1 MRRLERLARAAS
13 LVAIVALAACRGAGT
28 GRVRVIVPRGA
39 TMRVAAESLAHA
51 GVVQNADRVSALRDV
66 ATQRSL
72 DPRGHIRVPAW
83 ADRGARC
90 STTFAAGRDLENAI
104 TIPEGWSL
112 YQIVPQLARTLNAPV
127 DSVQAA
133 VRDTALLRAV
143 GAPTPTLEG
152 YLFPDTYVF
161 PDGTTPRA
169 AVRVMVD
176 RFQRVWQP
184 EWDQRLQ
191 ALGMSR
197 NDVMA
202 LASIVE
208 KEARVPEERPVI
220 AAVYLNRL
228 KAKMLLQADPT
239 VQYALG
245 KHVARVMYKDLAIE
259 SPYNTY
265 RHVGLPPGPIAS
277 PGRPS
282 IVAALNPANVPYRYF
297 VAYPDGHHEFTTS
310 FAKHS
315 VAVRNARR
323 EWDSVTAL
331 RRDTMRAVRS
341 SRLRRRL
348 RAMTMS
354 TVAAPLRASVRSED
368 GAAHRDHGFAARWA
382 ARAGAPGRGG
392 GGGGRDDAAAAAEGG
407 ERAFARRD
415 RACDSGDGARGA
427 AHHQ

>member
-1 MRRLERLARAAS
+1 MRRLTRLARAAA
-13 LVAIVALAACRGAGT
+13 LVTTVAIAGCRGAGT
-28 GRVRVIVPRGA
+28 GRVRVIVPHGA

-51 GVVQNADRVSALRDV
+51 GVVQNATAFRLYATLRRGDRTIRAGTYVFKRGGSWGEVLDDLR
-66 ATQRSL
+66 
-72 DPRGHIRVPAW
+72 G
-83 ADRGARC
+83 GK
-90 STTFAAGRDLENAI
+90 GLENAI
-104 TIPEGWSL
+104 TVPEGWSL

-133 VRDTALLRAV
+133 VRDTALLHAV

-161 PDGTTPRA
+161 ADGTTPRA
-169 AVRVMVD
+169 AVRVMVE

-197 NDVMA
+197 NDAMA

-245 KHVARVMYKDLAIE
+245 KHVARVMYKDLTIE

-265 RHVGLPPGPIAS
+265 KHVGLPPGPIAS

-297 VAYPDGHHEFTTS
+297 VAYPDGHHEFTTD
-310 FAKHS
+310 FTKHS

-323 EWDSVTAL
+323 QWDSVTAL
-331 RRDTMRAVRS
+331 RRDTMIVRA
-341 SRLRRRL
+341 L
-348 RAMTMS
+348 AP
-354 TVAAPLRASVRSED
+354 AAPI
-368 GAAHRDHGFAARWA
+368 
-382 ARAGAPGRGG
+382 
-392 GGGGRDDAAAAAEGG
+392 
-407 ERAFARRD
+407 RR
-415 RACDSGDGARGA
+415 
-427 AHHQ
+427 

>member
-1 MRRLERLARAAS
+1 MTRMRRLKRLARATS
-13 LVAIVALAACRGAGT
+13 LVAIVALTACRGAGT
-28 GRVRVIVPRGA
+28 GRVRVIVPHGA
-39 TMRVAAESLAHA
+39 TMRVAAESLARA
-51 GVVQNADRVSALRDV
+51 GVVQNATAFRLYARMLRRSDRSIRAGTYVFQRGRSWGEVIDDLR
-66 ATQRSL
+66 L
-72 DPRGHIRVPAW
+72 GK
-83 ADRGARC
+83 G
-90 STTFAAGRDLENAI
+90 LENSI
-104 TIPEGWSL
+104 TVPEGWSL
-112 YQIVPQLARTLNAPV
+112 YQIVPQLARVLNAPV
-127 DSVQAA
+127 ESVQVA
-133 VRDTALLRAV
+133 VRDSALLRAV

-161 PDGTTPRA
+161 ADGTTPRE

-176 RFQRVWQP
+176 RFQHVWQP
-184 EWDQRLQ
+184 EWNQRLDS
-191 ALGMSR
+191 LKMSR

-265 RHVGLPPGPIAS
+265 KHIGLPPGPIAS

-297 VAYPDGHHEFTTS
+297 VAFPDGHHEFTTD
-310 FAKHS
+310 FAKHT

-331 RRDTMRAVRS
+331 RRDTMRPPELAP
-341 SRLRRRL
+341 
-348 RAMTMS
+348 
-354 TVAAPLRASVRSED
+354 AAPMKR
-368 GAAHRDHGFAARWA
+368 
-382 ARAGAPGRGG
+382 
-392 GGGGRDDAAAAAEGG
+392 
-407 ERAFARRD
+407 
-415 RACDSGDGARGA
+415 
-427 AHHQ
+427 

>member
-1 MRRLERLARAAS
+1 MRSLRRLARAAT
-13 LVAIVALAACRGAGT
+13 LVTTVAVAACRGGGT
-28 GRVRVIVPRGA
+28 GRVRVIVPHGA

-51 GVVQNADRVSALRDV
+51 GVVQSATAFRLYAMLRRSDRSIRAGTYVFQRGGSWHEVLDDLR
-66 ATQRSL
+66 
-72 DPRGHIRVPAW
+72 G
-83 ADRGARC
+83 GK
-90 STTFAAGRDLENAI
+90 GLEHAI

-112 YQIVPQLARTLNAPV
+112 YQIVPQLARALGAPV
-127 DSVQAA
+127 ESVQAA
-133 VRDTALLRAV
+133 VRDTALLHALD
-143 GAPTPTLEG
+143 APTPTLEG

-161 PDGTTPRA
+161 PDGTTPRV

-191 ALGMSR
+191 ALAMNR

-228 KAKMLLQADPT
+228 KARMLLQADPT

-265 RHVGLPPGPIAS
+265 RHLGLPPGPIAS

-297 VAYPDGHHEFTTS
+297 VAYPDGHHEFTTN
-310 FAKHS
+310 FAKHR

-331 RRDTMRAVRS
+331 RRDTMRPPEIAP
-341 SRLRRRL
+341 
-348 RAMTMS
+348 
-354 TVAAPLRASVRSED
+354 AAPM
-368 GAAHRDHGFAARWA
+368 
-382 ARAGAPGRGG
+382 
-392 GGGGRDDAAAAAEGG
+392 
-407 ERAFARRD
+407 RR
-415 RACDSGDGARGA
+415 
-427 AHHQ
+427 